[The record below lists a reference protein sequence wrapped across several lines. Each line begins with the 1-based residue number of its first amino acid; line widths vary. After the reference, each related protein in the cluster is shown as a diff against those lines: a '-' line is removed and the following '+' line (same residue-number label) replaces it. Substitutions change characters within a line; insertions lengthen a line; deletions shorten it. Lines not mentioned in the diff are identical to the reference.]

1 LFNRLNVTDGD
12 YGVLVGTMGSGT
24 VHMTNLDLDDQAL
37 AGVYYLTDL
46 VGDLIGDIIGLV
58 GPAFKYGANTNQDVE
73 MNGIT
78 ISNNAVGIEAGGSGD
93 FTMTDVTLSNT
104 QDVTISGSSTM
115 DFIEGTVDT
124 SLVSVTS
131 TGLFN
136 RQRQVDIT
144 VKANV
149 SAVEQTVAGTQVVL
163 KDADGVVQGQIEM
176 DISGVAEGITFTTQ
190 TVDASGLTAMPTT
203 GYTAVTVSMIGTYSY
218 VNPSNNN
225 GDFRYDFLD
234 LTLTD
239 TSGQS
244 SVMYLEDT
252 FTARLCYS
260 YSTTSYIYEQP
271 CTGLSTGGERTFSN
285 GMTEYGYYYAFNGND
300 LEGETVMM
308 DAPFLYVDDGN

>member
-1 LFNRLNVTDGD
+1 
-12 YGVLVGTMGSGT
+12 
-24 VHMTNLDLDDQAL
+24 
-37 AGVYYLTDL
+37 
-46 VGDLIGDIIGLV
+46 
-58 GPAFKYGANTNQDVE
+58 
-73 MNGIT
+73 
-78 ISNNAVGIEAGGSGD
+78 
-93 FTMTDVTLSNT
+93 MTDVTLSNT

-163 KDADGVVQGQIEM
+163 KDADGVVQSQIET
-176 DISGVAEGITFTTQ
+176 DTSGVAEGITFTTQ

-271 CTGLSTGGERTFSN
+271 CTGLSTGGEREFSN

>member
-1 LFNRLNVTDGD
+1 VACVGDDPSDLGDYLRESGTPSFTNGTITGADYGIEVGGAFAAGSYEDITVTDPTYAGLHVTGQASSSFNRLNVTDGD
-12 YGVLVGTMGSGT
+12 YGVLIGTTGSGT

-46 VGDLIGDIIGLV
+46 AGDLTGDITGSA
-58 GPAFKYGANTNQDVE
+58 GPAFKYGVNTNQDVE

-163 KDADGVVQGQIEM
+163 KDADGVVQSQIET
-176 DISGVAEGITFTTQ
+176 DTSGVAEGITFTTQ

-239 TSGQS
+239 TSG
-244 SVMYLEDT
+244 
-252 FTARLCYS
+252 
-260 YSTTSYIYEQP
+260 
-271 CTGLSTGGERTFSN
+271 
-285 GMTEYGYYYAFNGND
+285 
-300 LEGETVMM
+300 
-308 DAPFLYVDDGN
+308 